1 MFQTIVKMFIFV
13 GLIIISAGRRK
24 NCRFSYPDKIDLLFS
39 SLQIVV
45 KLSNLKLK
53 NRLHLCYV
61 RSQWINSIYLSK
73 SVYLSYAHKPCFILS
88 FLNRRNQYNRY
99 TIRSITY
106 GISYKRLYSKY
117 TRFM

>member
-1 MFQTIVKMFIFV
+1 MFQTIVKMFILV

-53 NRLHLCYV
+53 NRLHLCSV
-61 RSQWINSIYLSK
+61 RSQWIQAIGIYLEDKAWCYTSSEVGLIASIFPK
-73 SVYLSYAHKPCFILS
+73 VCIYLMLISHVS
-88 FLNRRNQYNRY
+88 FYPF
-99 TIRSITY
+99 SIQEHC
-106 GISYKRLYSKY
+106 SCHHC
-117 TRFM
+117 